1 MKGQLWIVAA
11 PSGGGKTS
19 LIAAAKNALSNVV
32 ESVSHTTR
40 ERRNGE
46 IDGTHY
52 HFVTKEAFSALR
64 EAGDFLEHADVFHHA
79 YATSGKQVDALLSA
93 GNDVILSI
101 DWQGAE
107 QVRVKRPD
115 VKTVFLLPPSLA
127 ALRERLMRRG
137 QDDAAV
143 VNSRMAEAKEQISH
157 YKDFDYIIIN
167 DDFNRAASE
176 LQSLII
182 AARLER
188 QRLQEDLSNHVSKLN
203 NDE

>member
-1 MKGQLWIVAA
+1 M
-11 PSGGGKTS
+11 
-19 LIAAAKNALSNVV
+19 
-32 ESVSHTTR
+32 
-40 ERRNGE
+40 
-46 IDGTHY
+46 
-52 HFVTKEAFSALR
+52 
-64 EAGDFLEHADVFHHA
+64 
-79 YATSGKQVDALLSA
+79 
-93 GNDVILSI
+93 
-101 DWQGAE
+101 
-107 QVRVKRPD
+107 
-115 VKTVFLLPPSLA
+115 KTVFLLPPSLA